1 MKVLLDVKDE
11 KAGFILELLRNF
23 KFVKTKELTPT
34 KAEMLND
41 LQEAAEQVRFHKQGK
56 IKLKTAKEL
65 LDEL

>member
-1 MKVLLDVKDE
+1 MKVILDVKDE

-23 KFVKTKELTPT
+23 KFVKAKELTPT

-41 LQEAAEQVRFHKQGK
+41 LQEAAEKVRLHKQGK